1 MSSKRKRIDRLWRLF
16 KIFFRITS
24 RYIFDWLVS
33 SSSGMGWSCRSCFR
47 SVARSIMSSRRR
59 MARILNKTKRR
70 YGNRFRVR
78 AFKKKKKGRKNS
90 FHGLD
95 DLIGASDRPRGKKAL
110 DSMIR
115 LKVFVAEDRSKIYF
129 LYIAQPVFF
138 RGFDA
143 RIAWDFLYSGIFN
156 YRSVNVKC
164 LSNISNINCR
174 FVISLSRYRYFHYDS
189 LAFKLNVA

>member
-1 MSSKRKRIDRLWRLF
+1 
-16 KIFFRITS
+16 
-24 RYIFDWLVS
+24 
-33 SSSGMGWSCRSCFR
+33 
-47 SVARSIMSSRRR
+47 MSSRRR

-129 LYIAQPVFF
+129 YISRNRFF
-138 RGFDA
+138 LEDSMRES
-143 RIAWDFLYSGIFN
+143 REIF
-156 YRSVNVKC
+156 YIQEFSIIDR
-164 LSNISNINCR
+164 LM
-174 FVISLSRYRYFHYDS
+174 
-189 LAFKLNVA
+189 

>member
-1 MSSKRKRIDRLWRLF
+1 MASRSVSSFVKIFLIEVSLNVRNKHFFFMSSKRKRIDRLWRLF

-33 SSSGMGWSCRSCFR
+33 SSSGMGWSCRSRFR

-129 LYIAQPVFF
+129 YISRNRFF
-138 RGFDA
+138 LEDSMRES
-143 RIAWDFLYSGIFN
+143 REIF
-156 YRSVNVKC
+156 YIQEFSIIDR
-164 LSNISNINCR
+164 LM
-174 FVISLSRYRYFHYDS
+174 
-189 LAFKLNVA
+189 